1 MHNYEKSKIIAE
13 KYLDNLLEEL
23 CEKVN
28 LKIAD
33 WDLDKNLLKAV
44 ITSPKAKTV
53 DCLNLFASYDECY
66 KLLKSLK
73 IKIDPRY
80 RWFTQITEHIKT
92 TK

>member
-1 MHNYEKSKIIAE
+1 MHSYEKSKIIAE
-13 KYLDNLLEEL
+13 KYLDNLLEQI

-33 WDLDKNLLKAV
+33 WDLDKNLLKAL
-44 ITSPKAKTV
+44 ISSPKTKTV
-53 DCLNLFASYDECY
+53 ACLNLLASYDECY
-66 KLLKSLK
+66 RLLKSLK